1 MNFLDLAAD
10 RYSVRSFSDRQIEQ
24 EKMDKI
30 LKAAQLAPTAVNYQ
44 PQKIF
49 VLKSV
54 EAIEKIRS
62 LCPSAYDAPVV
73 LLICIDENL
82 VWKHPKEHGYRTD
95 EMDASIVCTHMML
108 EAWELGI
115 GSVWVRAFDS
125 RQVAK
130 AFGLPKNIKPI
141 CLLPIG
147 YPSAE
152 SKPYAPWHNT
162 FRSIEEMTE
171 VL

>member
-1 MNFLDLAAD
+1 MGFLELAAD
-10 RYSVRSFSDRQIEQ
+10 RYSVRSFSDRPIEP
-24 EKMDKI
+24 EKMEKI
-30 LKAAQLAPTAVNYQ
+30 LKAGQFAPTAVNYQ
-44 PQKIF
+44 PQKIYI
-49 VLKSV
+49 LKSQQ
-54 EAIEKIRS
+54 AIQNIRTI
-62 LCPSAYDAPVV
+62 CQSAYDAPVV
-73 LLICIDENL
+73 LLICVDETL
-82 VWKHPKEHGYRTD
+82 VWKHPKERGYTTG

-130 AFGLPKNIKPI
+130 AFDLPRHIKPI

-152 SKPYAPWHNT
+152 SAPYAPWHNAYRT
-162 FRSIEEMTE
+162 IEDMVKE
-171 VL
+171 L